1 MEKYQTD
8 MVENLLR
15 NYYSLQSHPS
25 STFYEYK
32 IDLDV
37 ALAKLKKYSS
47 NLYST
52 IVNVFIN
59 GMPIQEQA
67 AKDGVTRQQ
76 LHRRMHDGL
85 HFLTMIMNGE
95 VL

>member
-37 ALAKLKKYSS
+37 AKTYKG
-47 NLYST
+47 T
-52 IVNVFIN
+52 
-59 GMPIQEQA
+59 
-67 AKDGVTRQQ
+67 
-76 LHRRMHDGL
+76 
-85 HFLTMIMNGE
+85 
-95 VL
+95 